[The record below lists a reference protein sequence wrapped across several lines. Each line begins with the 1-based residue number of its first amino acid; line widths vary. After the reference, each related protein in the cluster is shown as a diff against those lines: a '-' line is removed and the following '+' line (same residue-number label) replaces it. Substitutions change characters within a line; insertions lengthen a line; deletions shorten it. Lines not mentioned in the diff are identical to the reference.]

1 MTNAGI
7 RLHPPLLVAVAAL
20 VAVGLEQVL
29 PLRFAGWSAPGIVLV
44 AAGFVL
50 DVWAARAMRRADTG
64 IATWSQARA
73 VAQAGPYRF
82 SRNPIYVG
90 LIAAM
95 AGVALW
101 AGSGW
106 GLLATAATAA
116 AIATAVVPKEEAYLR
131 RSFGATYEAYAARV
145 RRWL

>member
-7 RLHPPLLVAVAAL
+7 RLHPPLLVAVAV
-20 VAVGLEQVL
+20 VAAWGLEHVL
-29 PLRFAGWSAPGIVLV
+29 PLRFAGLATVGAVPV
-44 AAGFVL
+44 AAGVAFAF
-50 DVWAARAMRRADTG
+50 WAAWTMHRAGTG
-64 IATWSQARA
+64 VPTWSQATT
-73 VAQAGPYRF
+73 VVTHGPFRF

-106 GLLATAATAA
+106 GLVATATTAA
-116 AIATAVVPKEEAYLR
+116 AIATAVVPKEEAWLR
-131 RSFGATYEAYAARV
+131 RNFGAAYADYATRV
-145 RRWL
+145 RRWF